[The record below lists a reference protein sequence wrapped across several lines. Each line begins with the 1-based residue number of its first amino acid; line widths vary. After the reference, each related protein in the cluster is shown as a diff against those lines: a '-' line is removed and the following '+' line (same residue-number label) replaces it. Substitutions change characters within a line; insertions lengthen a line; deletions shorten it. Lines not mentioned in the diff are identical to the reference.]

1 MQHLVSIVPFD
12 LSILPWQTLSE
23 SSAEAA
29 RGEPWKERSAGHCNR
44 GTASWLCLDF
54 LHGLLCC
61 SWRLCFRLKRK
72 KKTTWCLKV
81 FEVTP
86 SLYMVELRKSNG
98 DTLEFHKVYVV
109 IELVVSLFIL
119 WCLTLCWSHA
129 TLRMNEQTYWFCHG
143 IGCVSPQFY
152 HNISN
157 GLKDVMWKPESGIV
171 EGDEAR
177 QRRSPWWGLQP
188 SFRSSAA
195 DN

>member
-1 MQHLVSIVPFD
+1 MQHLVFIVPFD

-29 RGEPWKERSAGHCNR
+29 RREPWKERSAGHRNR

-61 SWRLCFRLKRK
+61 SWRLCFRLKRGE
-72 KKTTWCLKV
+72 KTIWCLKV

-119 WCLTLCWSHA
+119 WCLTHCWSHA
-129 TLRMNEQTYWFCHG
+129 TLRMNGRNKLILSWYWVCFAA
-143 IGCVSPQFY
+143 VLPQ
-152 HNISN
+152 H
-157 GLKDVMWKPESGIV
+157 LKWTEGRDV
-171 EGDEAR
+171 EAGER
-177 QRRSPWWGLQP
+177 HRGRRRGAAKEVPVMG
-188 SFRSSAA
+188 SATKF
-195 DN
+195 